1 MSIIIYN
8 SYSQQLRTMNKI
20 FLLFL
25 IFVSVNSYTPS
36 IARDMTF
43 LSDIAYSSLAQIN
56 AWSCSLCAQFPVKS
70 QKGFFT
76 SNADIQGYAAYYTK
90 QNAILVSFRGSADLK
105 NWLANL
111 DTSAVTY
118 PGCSGCTVHRGFYN
132 AYAGVSTLVRA

>member
-90 QNAILVSFRGSADLK
+90 
-105 NWLANL
+105 
-111 DTSAVTY
+111 
-118 PGCSGCTVHRGFYN
+118 
-132 AYAGVSTLVRA
+132 